1 MPLTPDQ
8 IDRYTDQGYLMLEGV
23 LDAATVAE
31 MRAEIARLLAG
42 ASGLAAHTEIYDL
55 EDSHRPEAPRVRR
68 VKQPHAHT
76 PFFDRLVR
84 SPAVLDP
91 IRQLLGPDIRLQNSK
106 LNLKSAGYGAA
117 VEWHQ
122 DWAFYPHTNDDIL
135 AIGILVND
143 VDEEN
148 GPLMVLP
155 GSHRGPVH
163 DHHHAGL
170 FCGAIDTE
178 AAGIDL
184 ADAVKLTGPAGSMSI
199 HHVRMVHGSDFNRSG
214 RDRGLLLYELCAGD
228 AWPLAG
234 TLSPYGDYASFQ
246 ARMLCG
252 QAGNQ
257 PRLAPVPVR
266 IPAPLPAD
274 ASSIY
279 QTQSNAGRRHFSPT
293 SDAPSARAGVR
304 AAT

>member
-1 MPLTPDQ
+1 MPLSSDQ
-8 IDRYTDQGYLMLEGV
+8 IDQYRDQGYVMLERV
-23 LDAATVAE
+23 LDAGTVAE
-31 MRAEIARLLAG
+31 MSGEIARLLG
-42 ASGLAAHTEIYDL
+42 AARGLTGHTEVYDL

-68 VKQPHAHT
+68 IKQPHAHT

-84 SPAVLDP
+84 SEAVLAP
-91 IRQLLGPDIRLQNSK
+91 IRQLIGPNVRLQNSK

-135 AIGILVND
+135 AIGILVDD

-148 GPLMVLP
+148 GPLMVVP
-155 GSHRGPVH
+155 GSHRGPVY
-163 DHHHAGL
+163 DHHDGGR
-170 FCGAIDTE
+170 FCGAIDVN

-184 ADAVKLTGPAGSMSI
+184 SQAVKLTGPAGSMSI

-234 TLSPYGDYASFQ
+234 TLTPYGDYQSFQ
-246 ARMLCG
+246 AKMLCG
-252 QAGNQ
+252 KADNQ
-257 PRLAPVPVR
+257 PRLTPVPVR

-279 QTQSNAGRRHFSPT
+279 QTQSNAAHRHFSPAK
-293 SDAPSARAGVR
+293 DEKAVA
-304 AAT
+304 

>member
-1 MPLTPDQ
+1 MSLSSAQ
-8 IDRYTDQGYLMLEGV
+8 IDSYREQGYLMLPSV

-31 MRAEIARLLAG
+31 MREVIAGLLAG
-42 ASGLAAHTEIYDL
+42 ARGLERHTDVYDL

-68 VKQPHAHT
+68 IKAPHTHT

-84 SPAVLDP
+84 SAAVLEP
-91 IRQLLGPDIRLQNSK
+91 VRQLIGPSVRLQNSK

-148 GPLMVLP
+148 GPLMVVP
-155 GSHRGPVH
+155 GSHRGPLF
-163 DHHHAGL
+163 DHHNEGL
-170 FCGAIDTE
+170 FCGAIDLA
-178 AAGIDL
+178 AAGIDIGK
-184 ADAVKLTGPAGSMSI
+184 AVKLTGPAGSMSL
-199 HHVRMVHGSDFNRSG
+199 HHVRMVHGSDLNRSG
-214 RDRGLLLYELCAGD
+214 RDRGLLLYELCAAD

-234 TLSPYGDYASFQ
+234 TLTPYGDYATFQ
-246 ARMLCG
+246 GKLLCG
-252 QAGNQ
+252 EASNQ
-257 PRLAPVPVR
+257 PRMTAVPVR

-279 QTQSNAGRRHFSPT
+279 QTQSNAARRHFGTLKEEEP
-293 SDAPSARAGVR
+293 AIAAAR
-304 AAT
+304 